1 MKNEYVYGLLA
12 IMLFA
17 VLAASLYLEF
27 GVKTPGEFFSFND
40 GSIECITIQIKK
52 NSTKEELAQALAA
65 GRAAML
71 GEIGNTPG
79 CVNYELASE

>member
-1 MKNEYVYGLLA
+1 MKNGLVYALLA
-12 IMLFA
+12 LMLFA
-17 VLAASLYLEF
+17 ILAASLYLEF
-27 GVKTPGEFFSFND
+27 GVKTQGEFFSFND
-40 GSIECITIQIKK
+40 GSVECMTIQIKK

-79 CVNYELASE
+79 CVNYEFASE